1 MISHKSKK
9 LYLAGFQ
16 VFNALI
22 DYLVEHT
29 ELKGADQ
36 VILIGSSGKSDLS
49 NKSYSWG
56 PQVSQIN
63 QTSHTYRVIR

>member
-1 MISHKSKK
+1 M
-9 LYLAGFQ
+9 
-16 VFNALI
+16 FNALI

-56 PQVSQIN
+56 PQLRS
-63 QTSHTYRVIR
+63 VIKVIHR